1 MLIRPATGAMRGT
14 DFDNRPQAVIENEK
28 AGLAAVAAFKLKAT
42 RKTVTVRSLEIH
54 AARAIVAL
62 VPVAA
67 VQVRNLDVAAATW
80 RMHET
85 LLADVY
91 ADV

>member
-1 MLIRPATGAMRGT
+1 MIRPVTGAMRGA
-14 DFDNRPQAVIENEK
+14 DFDNRHQAIET
-28 AGLAAVAAFKLKAT
+28 ARLAAIAANKQKVVEKKMTLT
-42 RKTVTVRSLEIH
+42 NRSLEIQ

-67 VQVRNLDVAAATW
+67 VQVRNLDVAAAAW

-85 LLADVY
+85 LLADVD